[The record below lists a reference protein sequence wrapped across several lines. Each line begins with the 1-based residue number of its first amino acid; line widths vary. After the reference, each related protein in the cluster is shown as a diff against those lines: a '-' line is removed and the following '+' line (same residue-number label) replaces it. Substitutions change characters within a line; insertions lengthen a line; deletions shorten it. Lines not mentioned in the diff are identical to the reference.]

1 MSYCLNP
8 HCQKPQQ
15 NPSDA
20 KFCHSCGKEII
31 LGGRY
36 RAIELLGAGGFGR
49 TFLATDEKNS
59 QRTRCV
65 IKQFF
70 PQDQGFVNKLK
81 AAELFQQE
89 AVRLEILGKHPQI
102 PQLLAHFEQEKQQ
115 YLVQEFVEGRNLA
128 QELAETGP
136 FNEIKI
142 RKLLNDLLPVLQFVH
157 SNQLIHRDIKP
168 ENIIRRRSDKQ
179 LVLVDF
185 GAAKLVDK
193 SSLQKTNTIIGTA
206 AYTAPEQLRGKANF
220 ASDIY
225 SLGVTCVHLLTQMSP
240 FDLFDNRDGNWAWRD
255 YAGQLISEQL
265 GQVLDK
271 MLEPALNRRYLST
284 AQVIKALNPSFSQPA
299 THPQNLALPLQ
310 KQRLEIYQTLQ
321 SILGSHQLKVQVNL
335 SKTCIT
341 IVLNRAENH
350 SINYELL
357 APAIKQ
363 KLNALKLL
371 GTNEVKIFGR
381 INNNPASEWQTAW
394 KVNHTS
400 QPKKQPASST
410 KSGATANQTRQSKK
424 QQEGV
429 KEVFIFLTV
438 LSIFLHRIIIITPF
452 NAVNI
457 ALFMVC
463 VKHILSKQEK
473 IKTEA
478 LITHLIIVSL
488 AVNILDL
495 NMRIENYLWGIFT
508 TILIV
513 SLPSFYIQM
522 KGRHT

>member
-20 KFCHSCGKEII
+20 KFCLSCGEKII

-49 TFLATDEKNS
+49 TFLATDEQNS
-59 QRTRCV
+59 HRPRCV

-70 PQDQGFVNKLK
+70 PQAQGFVNTVK
-81 AAELFQQE
+81 AAELFRQE
-89 AVRLEILGKHPQI
+89 AFRLEILGKHPQI

-128 QELAETGP
+128 QELAETGS

-142 RKLLNDLLPVLQFVH
+142 RKLLKDLLPVLQFVH

-168 ENIIRRRSDKQ
+168 ENIIRRRQDKQ

-193 SSLQKTNTIIGTA
+193 SSLQKTDTIIGTA
-206 AYTAPEQLRGKANF
+206 AYTAPEQLRGKATF

-255 YAGQLISEQL
+255 YTRQIISDQI

-284 AQVIKALNPSFSQPA
+284 AQVIKALNPSLSQPA
-299 THPQNLALPLQ
+299 TPAQNLAFPLQ
-310 KQRLEIYQTLQ
+310 KQRLEIYQALQ
-321 SILGSHQLKVQVNL
+321 SVLGSHQLKVQVNL
-335 SKTCIT
+335 AKNCLT
-341 IVLNRAENH
+341 IVLNRPENNPV
-350 SINYELL
+350 NYDLL
-357 APAIKQ
+357 AGEIKQ
-363 KLNALKLL
+363 KLNALKL
-371 GTNEVKIFGR
+371 GSNEVKIFGR
-381 INNNPASEWQTAW
+381 INNNPVSEWQCVW
-394 KVNHTS
+394 KINSPS
-400 QPKKQPASST
+400 QPKKPPHSSQNQPTST
-410 KSGATANQTRQSKK
+410 KKTKFGKK
-424 QQEGV
+424 QNELVMDG
-429 KEVFIFLTV
+429 FIFLAV
-438 LSIFLHRIIIITPF
+438 ISIFLHRVIILEPI
-452 NAVNI
+452 NSLNI
-457 ALFMVC
+457 AFFLVAI
-463 VKHILSKQEK
+463 KHILSRQQE

-478 LITHLIIVSL
+478 IFLQLLVVSFV
-488 AVNILDL
+488 VNILDL
-495 NMRIENYLWGIFT
+495 RLEIRNQIIGVFLTIF
-508 TILIV
+508 LV
-513 SLPSFYIQM
+513 SLPALYLKKTVKHS
-522 KGRHT
+522 